1 MIVDTDT
8 VLSAPVARQ
17 RFQAIAGKCRQV
29 SNLASGVE
37 LLQLPLGDARQLPQ
51 ASAEPTRKQRL
62 GLGILERADHGDL
75 HYNAMRYTST
85 GMVRRLPLLFNTAA
99 RRTPP
104 RRDDKASFAVGASH
118 S

>member
-1 MIVDTDT
+1 
-8 VLSAPVARQ
+8 
-17 RFQAIAGKCRQV
+17 
-29 SNLASGVE
+29 VE
-37 LLQLPLGDARQLPQ
+37 LLQFPLGDPSQLLQ
-51 ASAEPTRKQRL
+51 ASAEPAGKQRP